1 MATGARSVVAT
12 GDIGVVVTGDGNQLR
27 FVASPQRV
35 ATSNYRYQVESLAAA
50 EFRGRTQELARMA
63 EFCTARAA
71 ADSAEDAYWRW
82 LAPAWAGK
90 TALMAQFVLEPPAGI
105 DVVSF
110 FITSR
115 LNRQNDREAYCEV
128 VHRQFYALLG
138 EEEPAVTEHTRE
150 ESLLAAMDRAAAL
163 CESRG
168 RRLVLVVDGLDE
180 DCGVLAGPGSH
191 SIAAL
196 LPRSP
201 RHGMRVMV
209 AGRPHP
215 PVPDDVVPTH
225 PLRRDA
231 VDRWLAPSPYA
242 EAVRREA
249 EDSLIRMLQA
259 GGLARQ
265 LLGLVTAA
273 GGGLTAADLAHLA
286 DTRPRLVEKELS
298 TVTGRAF
305 RVRRPHW
312 SSPDAHGPVPGVYVL
327 AHEEIRAGAVE
338 LLTEEE
344 LAANR
349 ERLHEWADRF
359 QARRW
364 PPRTPEY
371 LLRGYGQLLRAQGDT
386 RRLVRLARD
395 AHRHT
400 RLWQRSGS
408 DLDGLAELSAAFE
421 DLVAGGG
428 GDPAEVADAFVLAV
442 RRDALLARSESLP
455 DALIAV
461 WAGLG
466 RMRRAVSLARA
477 RQSEVAC
484 LRALVEVV
492 RVLVANGELR
502 RATEV
507 ADEAVQLA
515 GGVAGHGRQE
525 AATYAVVMLAV
536 VGSTN
541 RAYDVTCAQVPR
553 QGQDEV
559 LASAATAA
567 LYAGQRNTAEALAR
581 AAAASLPD
589 VVPVIAAQAMILD
602 GDCPQAVTVIRT
614 VGDRGLRAE
623 LLAHAASAMAEH
635 GHPDALVVAEEALA
649 EARAEGGERAL
660 VPAALALAHAGEPR
674 RAGEICRSLSDPY
687 RRMTSLA
694 RVAALLAN
702 SGEAGEAADL
712 AHESAALADKV
723 TADNQRADGL
733 ATAAV
738 ALALAR
744 QHKAAVE
751 SLASLRSSAA
761 QEEAVADMV
770 MGLAEMSDD
779 LEWAAEPARSLSSP
793 RSRSRAL
800 AYLAAAHLANGD
812 RARAQALAQEAS
824 DATRENTGWDNSH
837 HVAQLAV
844 VLAEAGAPDLAVEAA
859 RKIDEPDRQAKALRD
874 AAVGAAA
881 SGAPDQGADIARA
894 IKDPWRQ
901 AQALGWVATVAA
913 RDGSTGLA
921 DSLVQEMRKIES
933 RLPPA
938 ALVPSDHR
946 TAALGALAAAFT
958 QHGQEDAACAMADTV
973 KQNGSR
979 ATVLAAIAGSLA
991 ERGDD
996 DKALS
1001 LVGRLATSPRAAHL
1015 AAPIATVW
1023 AKRGS
1028 THRAL
1033 AAFGLLTR
1041 ADQAEAL
1048 ALTARSLARADGIVR
1063 SSVLAG
1069 HAHILADVLSGP
1081 DWTEHALS
1089 EQVALLL
1096 RHDRTDLA
1104 AAVSQHLTTPGRGTE
1119 HGVLCGTATGSST
1132 VPDTG
1137 PDDEEVKAEAAFLA
1151 EQITDVHGHR
1161 QALASVVAALAWTEQ
1176 HDRARSLLS
1185 TLPNDS
1191 FSRDEAAAASAEAL
1205 AASGHYAVG
1214 RELARSLPK
1223 GPQRERALEDVAC
1236 WAARRGDFLVA
1247 IDLCAAEHHVEQ
1259 RRFPLLTVVD
1269 LAAAKRQYAEAA
1281 AAARALWDTA
1291 DQMRALCAIAAA
1303 ARRHGAHDWVGD
1315 LTDEAGALLTAA
1327 SESTRDWTERRRGH
1341 LQAAAAEGWGGLPGR
1356 PYGRGRSAEPRL
1368 MALLS
1373 GGGSQDSVPGPAGRT
1388 GTTAA
1393 RRERGSVIAERAT
1406 AGEPRA
1412 SKDQPAQLR

>member
-1 MATGARSVVAT
+1 MATGDRSVVAA
-12 GDIGVVVTGDGNQLR
+12 GDIGLAVTGDGNQ
-27 FVASPQRV
+27 FQVVASPQRV

-50 EFRGRTQELARMA
+50 EFRGRSQELALMA
-63 EFCTARAA
+63 EFCTTRED
-71 ADSAEDAYWRW
+71 ADNAEGAYWRW

-90 TALMAQFVLEPPAGI
+90 TALMAQFVMEPPAGV
-105 DVVSF
+105 DAVSF

-150 ESLLAAMDRAAAL
+150 ESLLAAMDRAAAV

-201 RHGMRVMV
+201 RHGMRVVV

-215 PVPDDVVPTH
+215 PIPDDVAHAH
-225 PLRRDA
+225 PLRRGA
-231 VDRWLAPSPYA
+231 IDRWLAPSPHA
-242 EAVRREA
+242 EVVRREA
-249 EDSLIRMLQA
+249 EDSLMRMLQA

-273 GGGLTAADLAHLA
+273 GGGLTAADLARLA

-305 RVRRPHW
+305 RVRTLHW
-312 SSPDAHGPVPGVYVL
+312 SSQDAEASASGIYVL
-327 AHEEIRAGAVE
+327 AHEEIRRSAVE
-338 LLTEEE
+338 LLAEEE

-349 ERLHEWADRF
+349 ERLHEWADDF

-364 PPRTPEY
+364 PPHTPEY

-421 DLVAGGG
+421 GLVAGGG

-442 RRDALLARSESLP
+442 RRDALLSRSESLP

-466 RMRRAVSLARA
+466 RARRAVSLARA

-492 RVLVANGELR
+492 RVLVANGELQ

-507 ADEAVQLA
+507 ADEAAQLA
-515 GGVAGHGRQE
+515 DAVVGQGGRE
-525 AATYAVVMLAV
+525 AATYAVVMLAL

-541 RAYDVTCAQVPR
+541 RAYSMTCAQVPQ
-553 QGQDEV
+553 QGQGEV

-567 LYAGQRNTAEALAR
+567 LYAGQRGTAETLAR

-589 VVPVIAAQAMILD
+589 SVPAMAAQAMILD
-602 GDCPQAVTVIRT
+602 SDCPQAVAAIRT

-623 LLAHAASAMAEH
+623 LLANASSAMAED
-635 GHPDALVVAEEALA
+635 GHTDALVVAEEALA
-649 EARAEGGERAL
+649 EALAEGGERAL
-660 VPAALALAHAGEPR
+660 IPAALALAYAGEPR

-687 RRMTSLA
+687 KEMTSLA
-694 RVAALLAN
+694 RVAALLAT
-702 SGEAGEAADL
+702 SGEVSEAAVL
-712 AHESAALADKV
+712 AHEAAALADKV

-733 ATAAV
+733 SMAAV

-744 QHKAAVE
+744 QYKSAVE
-751 SLASLRSSAA
+751 LLAPLTATAVR
-761 QEEAVADMV
+761 EEAVADMV

-779 LEWAAEPARSLSSP
+779 LQWATELAHSLSSP

-800 AYLAAAHLANGD
+800 AYLAAAHLAAGD
-812 RARAQALAQEAS
+812 RVQAQALAQEAS
-824 DATRENTGWDNSH
+824 DATRENTGWGNFH
-837 HVAQLAV
+837 HVAQLSM
-844 VLAEAGAPDLAVEAA
+844 VLARAGAPGLAVEAA
-859 RKIDEPDRQAKALRD
+859 LKIDEPDRQAMALRE

-881 SGAPDQGADIARA
+881 SDRPDQGADIARA
-894 IKDPWRQ
+894 IEEPWRR
-901 AQALGWVATVAA
+901 AQALGWVAAAAA
-913 RDGSTGLA
+913 RGGSTGLA
-921 DSLVQEMRKIES
+921 GSLIQEMREIES

-938 ALVPSDHR
+938 RLVSSDHR
-946 TAALGALAAAFT
+946 VAALAALAKALT
-958 QHGQEDAACAMADTV
+958 ADGQEAAAYATADTV
-973 KQNGSR
+973 KQNWSR
-979 ATVLAAIAGSLA
+979 AKVLAAIAGSLA
-991 ERGDD
+991 ERGEDS
-996 DKALS
+996 KALS
-1001 LVGRLATSPRAAHL
+1001 IVGRLATSPRAAHL

-1023 AKRGS
+1023 AKAGS
-1028 THRAL
+1028 TLRAL
-1033 AAFGLLTR
+1033 DALELLPRAAGK
-1041 ADQAEAL
+1041 AEAL
-1048 ALTARSLARADGIVR
+1048 TLTAKTLSGADGIVR
-1063 SSVLAG
+1063 SSVLARYA
-1069 HAHILADVLSGP
+1069 HALADVLSSP
-1081 DWTEHALS
+1081 NWTNHALS
-1089 EQVALLL
+1089 EQVGLLL
-1096 RHDRTDLA
+1096 RHDRADLA
-1104 AAVSQHLTTPGRGTE
+1104 AAVSQHITDPGRRLE
-1119 HGVLCGTATGSST
+1119 HFALCGGAAGRPT
-1132 VPDTG
+1132 VSDTDQDDPDIS
-1137 PDDEEVKAEAAFLA
+1137 AEAAFLA
-1151 EQITDVHGHR
+1151 EQITNVHEHW

-1176 HDRARSLLS
+1176 HDRAWSLLNV
-1185 TLPNDS
+1185 LPEES
-1191 FSRDEAAAASAEAL
+1191 FSRDEAAAALAEAL

-1223 GPQRERALEDVAC
+1223 GFQRERALDDVAC
-1236 WAARRGDFLVA
+1236 WAARRGDFLIA
-1247 IDLCAAEHHVEQ
+1247 IDLCTAEHHVE
-1259 RRFPLLTVVD
+1259 RRAFPLLNVVD
-1269 LAAAKRQYAEAA
+1269 LAAAKRKYAEAA
-1281 AAARALWDTA
+1281 VAARALWDTA
-1291 DQMRALCAIAAA
+1291 EKVRALCALSAAA
-1303 ARRHGAHDWVGD
+1303 HRHGAHDWVGD
-1315 LTDEAGALLTAA
+1315 LADEVGALLTAA
-1327 SESTRDWTERRRGH
+1327 SEQAEDWTGRQRGR
-1341 LQAAAAEGWGGLPGR
+1341 LQAAAAEGWG
-1356 PYGRGRSAEPRL
+1356 
-1368 MALLS
+1368 
-1373 GGGSQDSVPGPAGRT
+1373 DCPAGRAAAVEALSLASWAT
-1388 GTTAA
+1388 CLEAVRRTASQTLPAALGPLLHEKEDLSPQSGPLPA
-1393 RRERGSVIAERAT
+1393 RSA
-1406 AGEPRA
+1406 
-1412 SKDQPAQLR
+1412 LRKTNLHG